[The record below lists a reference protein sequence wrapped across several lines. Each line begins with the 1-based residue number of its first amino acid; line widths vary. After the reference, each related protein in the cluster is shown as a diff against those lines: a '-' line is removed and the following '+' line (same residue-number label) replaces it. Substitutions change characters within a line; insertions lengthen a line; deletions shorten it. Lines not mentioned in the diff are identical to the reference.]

1 VKKRIP
7 GLIALAAF
15 VAFCL
20 YLRFPPLSRY
30 ALRSGRVLLPLAAG
44 LIALVATALGNAALP
59 VASVSGLI
67 LGFFVARNVPT
78 LIESASGRTSLFYGV
93 WTAVFLAC
101 LLVGVAIT
109 LRGAFRKDGE
119 P

>member
-1 VKKRIP
+1 MKKRIP
-7 GLIALAAF
+7 GFIALAAF

-20 YLRFPPLSRY
+20 YLRFPPLSIY

-44 LIALVATALGNAALP
+44 LIALVATALGNGVLP

-67 LGFFVARNVPT
+67 LGFIVARNVPT
-78 LIESASGRTSLFYGV
+78 VIESASGRTPLFYGV

-101 LLVGVAIT
+101 LLVGAAIT
-109 LRGAFRKDGE
+109 LRGAFRKGDA